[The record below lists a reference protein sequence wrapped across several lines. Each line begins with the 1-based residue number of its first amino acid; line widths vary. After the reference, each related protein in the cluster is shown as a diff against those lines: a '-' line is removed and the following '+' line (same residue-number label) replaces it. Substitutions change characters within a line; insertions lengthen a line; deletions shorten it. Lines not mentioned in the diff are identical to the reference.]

1 MCCSQCDYYFRC
13 EDLLQQNSL
22 CCGKC
27 EEIGDCRG
35 GDMTRGGMPDE
46 EGLDAFVDEED
57 GEEFEEE
64 DGELDGDYF
73 DDEDDF
79 DEDDAPPLSH

>member
-13 EDLLQQNSL
+13 EDLLQQNAL

-35 GDMTRGGMPDE
+35 GDMTRGGMLDE
-46 EGLDAFVDEED
+46 EGLDDFIDENG
-57 GEEFEEE
+57 GEGFEEE
-64 DGELDGDYF
+64 DQEPYG
-73 DDEDDF
+73 DDF
-79 DEDDAPPLSH
+79 DGEDDYYEDGESPLSH